1 MTGPPSE
8 KARIETPSPPDVEEM
23 AATLAAE
30 MIERWRQGERPLP
43 EDFLNRHP
51 ELWNHPEAA
60 AELIYEEFCLRQEY
74 GPLIPASQV
83 LDRFPQWRL
92 QLELLL
98 DCQTV
103 LGPRS
108 TTPQFPSVGETVGD
122 FLLQAELGRGAQGR
136 VYLAAQQSL
145 SNRRVVLKLVAPEAC
160 EHLLLAR
167 LQHTHIVPLYSVEHD
182 PARNLRALCMPYF
195 GGATLARLLELM
207 QSVRPIRRV
216 GRDLLAALDRIA
228 GAQAAAENPH
238 EGKTISGGTHGSAA
252 TSRHA
257 PAGQAFPSAAR
268 QLIARSSYVQV
279 ICWIGA
285 CLADALQY
293 AHERGLLHLD
303 LKPSNVLLAADGQPM
318 LLDFHLAREPVD
330 PHDERIPWLGGTAG
344 YMSPEQTAAVRAVQ
358 LGRSVTQAVDCH
370 SDIYSLGVVLYEAL
384 IGALPSMEK
393 KPRVLMQAKGNITLG
408 LAEII
413 LKCLAEDP
421 SQRYRDMSALA
432 ADLRRHLADLP
443 LVGVRNRSL
452 TERWRK
458 WRRRS
463 PHGIA
468 RASMLLTVLTAVVAV
483 VFGSGNL
490 FLQNT
495 EQIRNALK
503 EGRLQ
508 AANGEW
514 TAAIRSLQR
523 GQALA
528 GDLPGRSD
536 LKMELHAELG
546 LAEQGR
552 QGAERQA
559 AARALHELADRLR
572 FLQGTAS
579 LPQNELRKLEVSCRD
594 FWSKRDQIASRL
606 APAHAGLEPGV
617 RDDLL
622 DIVLCWADLQ
632 VQLAMPADN
641 KAAQCQALAA
651 LADAETVCGPSAV
664 LDEERIQ
671 LGELAPAIKREPRT
685 AWEHYALGRLFLRTG
700 ATDRAAQEIVQAVRL
715 QPQGLWPN
723 FYQGLC
729 AYRQG
734 HFADAVTAFSV
745 CIGAAPEA
753 ASCFYNRGR
762 SFAALG
768 NADRALDDYAQALRF
783 DPRLKAAALNR
794 ALLLFRAGRFS
805 ELGRD
810 LWRMGIVTKN

>member
-8 KARIETPSPPDVEEM
+8 KARVDTPTPADVEEM

-43 EDFLNRHP
+43 EDFLHRHP

-98 DCQTV
+98 DCQSV

-108 TTPQFPSVGETVGD
+108 AAPQFPALGETVGD
-122 FLLQAELGRGAQGR
+122 FMLQAELGRGAQGR

-145 SNRRVVLKLVAPEAC
+145 SNRRVVLKLVSPEAC

-182 PARNLRALCMPYF
+182 PARKLRALCMPYF
-195 GGATLARLLELM
+195 GGASLERLLELM
-207 QSVRPIRRV
+207 QSIRPVRRT
-216 GRDLLAALDRIA
+216 GRDLLAALDRVA
-228 GAQAAAENPH
+228 GAHACAENPQDC
-238 EGKTISGGTHGSAA
+238 KAISSGTNGSGRA
-252 TSRHA
+252 SLHA
-257 PAGQAFPSAAR
+257 LAGQAFPAAAR
-268 QLIARSSYVQV
+268 QLIARSSYIQV

-330 PHDERIPWLGGTAG
+330 PDDERIPWLGGTAG
-344 YMSPEQTAAVRAVQ
+344 YMSPEQTAAVQAVQ

-384 IGALPSMEK
+384 TGSLPVSEK
-393 KPRVLMQAKGNITLG
+393 KHQILIEANEYISPG
-408 LAEII
+408 LADII
-413 LKCLAEDP
+413 TKCLAEDP

-443 LVGVRNRSL
+443 LTGVRNRSL
-452 TERWRK
+452 KERWQK

-468 RASMLLTVLTAVVAV
+468 RAGMLLTVCTAVVAV

-490 FLQNT
+490 FFQNT

-536 LKMELHAELG
+536 LKMELHAELS

-572 FLQGTAS
+572 FLQGTTT
-579 LPQNELRKLEVSCRD
+579 LPQNELRRLEASCRD

-606 APAHAGLEPGV
+606 APPHAGLEPGV

-622 DIVLCWADLQ
+622 DIVLCWCDLQ
-632 VQLAMPADN
+632 VQLAMPAD
-641 KAAQCQALAA
+641 KIAVRRTALAA
-651 LADAETVCGPSAV
+651 LADAEAVCGPSAV

-671 LGELAPAIKREPRT
+671 LGEPAPAVKGMPRT

-700 ATDRAAQEIVQAVRL
+700 DTDRAAHEIAQAVRL

-768 NADRALDDYAQALRF
+768 NADRALDDYAQALHF
-783 DPRLKAAALNR
+783 DPKLKIAALNR
-794 ALLLFRAGRFS
+794 GLLLFRAGRFS